1 MDKMKALEE
10 RLKRLEDEQF
20 RQQTDLHELEDIK
33 RLEAQLK
40 ELAGEMDM
48 DLDSAQQLSLS
59 QKAKKF
65 QLGKE
70 QLEIATKLESELKE
84 KEDGL
89 TQGYVVCLLFNP
101 KSPTEWSDKSGGGW
115 RQRGKGTYYATIE
128 EAKKRY
134 LELKKKWPDYPLKVL
149 RSV

>member
-1 MDKMKALEE
+1 MNKLKELEE
-10 RLKRLEDEQF
+10 RLKKLEDEQF

-40 ELAGEMDM
+40 TLSEEMDF
-48 DLDSAQQLSLS
+48 DLSP
-59 QKAKKF
+59 KPKKF
-65 QLGKE
+65 QLEKE

-84 KEDGL
+84 KEDELG
-89 TQGYVVCLLFNP
+89 QGYVVCLLFNR

-115 RQRGKGTYYATIE
+115 RQRGKGTRYTEIE

-134 LELKKKWPDYPLKVL
+134 LELRKKWPDYPLKIL
-149 RSV
+149 KSV